1 MTSILRTCT
10 DPSPRFAPFS
20 RSCAVQNKSTKACG
34 AAMSAA
40 DECAALKMG
49 RAVAHGSGSIGS
61 DGDMCASAPRSTHSA
76 WYKFC
81 CCSIV
86 LGTQTCCVVCGEVV
100 ITDLASHTV
109 RRSAQRGTHQL
120 TSCSFALPDAAA
132 TVPQHALMSTRT
144 LIFAILCLACTMT
157 KLNAC
162 LLEELALQ
170 PHVTSPLSEPRL
182 CKHPV
187 LLLYYLHCLHNAC
200 AWTEGTTMVWATPL
214 ARGTRCSLTHAC
226 IAAPCCW
233 WIPIEC
239 SMFLRPDY
247 LDDLA
252 LQRPTVFSSGCSFAA
267 RTQVSADRLES

>member
-1 MTSILRTCT
+1 MRL
-10 DPSPRFAPFS
+10 
-20 RSCAVQNKSTKACG
+20 
-34 AAMSAA
+34 
-40 DECAALKMG
+40 
-49 RAVAHGSGSIGS
+49 
-61 DGDMCASAPRSTHSA
+61 RSTLNA
-76 WYKFC
+76 LCMVQVLLLFD
-81 CCSIV
+81 CSRYSDMLCGV
-86 LGTQTCCVVCGEVV
+86 RGSRHHGPGFSYCPPLGATRVT
-100 ITDLASHTV
+100 
-109 RRSAQRGTHQL
+109 RQL